1 MYISGG
7 EHAQDI
13 FQFTSLLVSG
23 ALDIVETDIT
33 IGSRIGMTGAKK
45 VAHIAEALGK
55 RVVPHVTTGPNKGL
69 HLAASL
75 QVAAPEWVCPY
86 VEYIREPPALT
97 VETQQFLIKEP
108 MLFGK
113 DGCVPVPQ
121 KPGIGVEIDEE
132 KLKKYL

>member
-1 MYISGG
+1 
-7 EHAQDI
+7 
-13 FQFTSLLVSG
+13 
-23 ALDIVETDIT
+23 
-33 IGSRIGMTGAKK
+33 MTGAKK
-45 VAHIAEALGK
+45 VAQIAESVGK
-55 RVVPHVTTGPNKGL
+55 KVVPHVTTGPNKCI

-75 QVAAPEWVCPY
+75 QVAATLPEWVCPY

-121 KPGIGVEIDEE
+121 KPGIGVEINEE
-132 KLKKYL
+132 MLKKYL